1 LSLKIGLIVNPVA
14 GVGGRVGL
22 KGSDGADI
30 QARAFELGA
39 EALAG
44 QRVIQMLEQLSEL
57 ANEISWLTVAGSMG
71 ADCLA
76 AQGYSYQTVFKPLQ
90 ENTQPEDTI
99 SAVQAMQDSG
109 IDLLVF
115 AGGDGTARDV
125 MSGLKSEQL
134 CLGIPAGC
142 KIYSGVFSVTP
153 LAAAEVIRQIVSGDL
168 FEFSTADVLDID
180 EAKYR
185 SGHISTRLFG
195 EMLIPRS
202 AEFMQNVKVA
212 GRESEDLV
220 KEDIAAWIVEIIEP
234 ETLYLIAS
242 GSICM
247 AIKEQLGI
255 AGTLLGVDAI
265 LDGELL
271 CSDASEQQ
279 LMTLIE
285 QHQGAVKLIITP
297 IGGQGILL
305 GRGNHTI
312 CHRVIEQ
319 LGMKNTLVV
328 ASKGKLKGLQNQ
340 PLRLDTGKP
349 ELDEKLSG
357 YISIITGYDDQV
369 LYQLATL

>member
-1 LSLKIGLIVNPVA
+1 MSLKIGLIVNPVA

>member
-99 SAVQAMQDSG
+99 SAVQAMQDSD

>member
-1 LSLKIGLIVNPVA
+1 MSLKIGLIVNPVA

-99 SAVQAMQDSG
+99 SAVQAMQDSD